1 MTSQSFGEQQGQ
13 SQVRPLGIVVGG
25 SLSGG
30 VDVKLDAGASVEELQ
45 AGAFVTIQGAQHRF
59 FGMISDISLGATDA
73 RLRTAPPDVSD
84 PFIARVLSGTAAFGA
99 FKVKPRLLLPAVA
112 GDAGEIAPAR
122 TVPPHFARAFRASEA
137 DVATVFGSEDGSHFW
152 VGSPLDMETRV
163 CLDMETFVQRSNGVF
178 GKSGTGKSFLTRLL
192 LAGILQKTNA
202 VSLIFDMHND
212 HGWEGRDPERGRTP
226 KGLKQLFPSRVAIF
240 TLDPASS
247 RSRRVPLD
255 GEVRIPYRD
264 VEPED
269 IELLASTL
277 RITPLGVQAAYRLP
291 RFLGPDWLQK
301 FLSLEEDESWG
312 DSNGATETAAGGENG
327 GAPSAQQRLTELAER
342 MNEAPST
349 IMALHRRLER
359 LSRTPYLVPQA
370 PEDPLKRMMECLERG
385 VHVVLEFGA
394 HRSLADYVLVANLL
408 TRRIHQRYVRD
419 VERAMGG
426 GGAEPRPLVICIEE
440 AHAFLDPALASQ
452 TIFGAIA
459 REMRKYN
466 VTLLVID
473 QRPSGIDSNVMSQI
487 GTRVVYPLDDD
498 RDISAVLSGAAESS
512 ELRGVLAG
520 LESRQQ
526 ALLFGHALPI
536 PVVVRVREYGS
547 DDSYRE
553 LTGVGT
559 GQGAGDGDEEDDLFG
574 PV

>member
-1 MTSQSFGEQQGQ
+1 MQHYPEQSSGNL
-13 SQVRPLGIVVGG
+13 SQVRPLGTVVGG

-30 VDVKLDAGASVEELQ
+30 VDVKIDAGASVEELQ
-45 AGAFVTIQGAQHRF
+45 AGAFVTIQGTRHRF
-59 FGMISDISLGATDA
+59 FGMISDVSLGATDP

-84 PFIARVLSGTAAFGA
+84 PFIARVLSGTAAFGE

-112 GDAGEIAPAR
+112 GDDGEIAPAR

-137 DVATVFGSEDGSHFW
+137 DVATVFGSEDGRHFW

-226 KGLKQLFPSRVAIF
+226 KGLKQLFPSRVSIF
-240 TLDPASS
+240 TLDPSSS
-247 RSRRVPLD
+247 RARRVPLD
-255 GEVRIPYRD
+255 GEVRIPYKD

-269 IELLASTL
+269 VELLASTL

-291 RFLGPDWLQK
+291 RFLGANWLQD
-301 FLSLEEDESWG
+301 FLSKDDEALEE
-312 DSNGATETAAGGENG
+312 
-327 GAPSAQQRLTELAER
+327 LAKT
-342 MNEAPST
+342 MNESHAT
-349 IMALHRRLER
+349 LMALWRRLER

-370 PEDPLKRMMECLERG
+370 PEDPLQRMLECLERG
-385 VHVVLEFGA
+385 THVVLEFGS

-408 TRRIHQRYVRD
+408 TRRIHQRYVRT
-419 VERAMGG
+419 VEAAMGG
-426 GGAEPRPLVICIEE
+426 SGPEPRPLVICIEE

-473 QRPSGIDSNVMSQI
+473 QRPSGIDTNVMSQI

-553 LTGVGT
+553 LTR
-559 GQGAGDGDEEDDLFG
+559 GASSAAAPEEGGDEEDDLFG

>member
-1 MTSQSFGEQQGQ
+1 MCCRAPRRS
-13 SQVRPLGIVVGG
+13 
-25 SLSGG
+25 
-30 VDVKLDAGASVEELQ
+30 
-45 AGAFVTIQGAQHRF
+45 AQ
-59 FGMISDISLGATDA
+59 
-73 RLRTAPPDVSD
+73 
-84 PFIARVLSGTAAFGA
+84 

-122 TVPPHFARAFRASEA
+122 TVPPHFARAFRASDA

-291 RFLGPDWLQK
+291 RFWARTGCRGSCRWRRMI
-301 FLSLEEDESWG
+301 G
-312 DSNGATETAAGGENG
+312 GTRTGRRRRRRAVRTAARRRRS
-327 GAPSAQQRLTELAER
+327 SA
-342 MNEAPST
+342 
-349 IMALHRRLER
+349 
-359 LSRTPYLVPQA
+359 
-370 PEDPLKRMMECLERG
+370 
-385 VHVVLEFGA
+385 
-394 HRSLADYVLVANLL
+394 
-408 TRRIHQRYVRD
+408 
-419 VERAMGG
+419 
-426 GGAEPRPLVICIEE
+426 
-440 AHAFLDPALASQ
+440 
-452 TIFGAIA
+452 
-459 REMRKYN
+459 
-466 VTLLVID
+466 
-473 QRPSGIDSNVMSQI
+473 
-487 GTRVVYPLDDD
+487 
-498 RDISAVLSGAAESS
+498 
-512 ELRGVLAG
+512 
-520 LESRQQ
+520 
-526 ALLFGHALPI
+526 
-536 PVVVRVREYGS
+536 
-547 DDSYRE
+547 
-553 LTGVGT
+553 
-559 GQGAGDGDEEDDLFG
+559 
-574 PV
+574 

>member
-1 MTSQSFGEQQGQ
+1 MTEQTSDNV

-45 AGAFVTIQGAQHRF
+45 AGAFVTIQGARHRF
-59 FGMISDISLGATDA
+59 FGMISDVSLGATDA

-84 PFIARVLSGTAAFGA
+84 PFIARVLSGTAAFGE

-112 GDAGEIAPAR
+112 GDDGDIAPAR

-137 DVATVFGSEDGSHFW
+137 DVATVFGSEDDKHFW

-226 KGLKQLFPSRVAIF
+226 KGLKQLFPARVSIF
-240 TLDPASS
+240 TLDPSSS
-247 RSRRVPLD
+247 RARRVPLD
-255 GEVRIPYRD
+255 GEVRIPYKD

-269 IELLASTL
+269 VELLASTL

-291 RFLGPDWLQK
+291 RFLGANWLQD
-301 FLSLEEDESWG
+301 FLSKDDEALEE
-312 DSNGATETAAGGENG
+312 
-327 GAPSAQQRLTELAER
+327 LAKT
-342 MNEAPST
+342 MNESHAT
-349 IMALHRRLER
+349 LMALWRRLER

-370 PEDPLKRMMECLERG
+370 PEDPLQRMLECLERG
-385 VHVVLEFGA
+385 THVVLEFGS

-408 TRRIHQRYVRD
+408 TRRIHQRYVRA
-419 VERAMGG
+419 VEKAMGG
-426 GGAEPRPLVICIEE
+426 GAPEPRPLVICIEE

-512 ELRGVLAG
+512 ELRGVLSG

-553 LTGVGT
+553 LTGAGT
-559 GQGAGDGDEEDDLFG
+559 RGAAAGGDEEDDLFG
-574 PV
+574 PL

>member
-1 MTSQSFGEQQGQ
+1 MTEQHSGNLSQI
-13 SQVRPLGIVVGG
+13 RPLGMVVGG

-45 AGAFVTIQGAQHRF
+45 AGAFVTIQGTRHRF
-59 FGMISDISLGATDA
+59 FGMVSDVSLGATDP

-84 PFIARVLSGTAAFGA
+84 PFIARVLSGTAAFGE

-112 GDAGEIAPAR
+112 GDDGEIAPAR

-137 DVATVFGSEDGSHFW
+137 DVATVFGSEDKRHFW

-226 KGLKQLFPSRVAIF
+226 KGLKQLFPSRVSIF
-240 TLDPASS
+240 TLDPSSS
-247 RSRRVPLD
+247 RARRVPLD
-255 GEVRIPYRD
+255 GEVRIPYKD

-269 IELLASTL
+269 VELLASTL

-291 RFLGPDWLQK
+291 RFLGANWLQD
-301 FLSLEEDESWG
+301 FLAKDDEALEE
-312 DSNGATETAAGGENG
+312 
-327 GAPSAQQRLTELAER
+327 LAKT
-342 MNEAPST
+342 MNESHAT
-349 IMALHRRLER
+349 LMALWRRLER

-370 PEDPLKRMMECLERG
+370 PEDPLQRMLECLERG
-385 VHVVLEFGA
+385 THVVLEFGS

-408 TRRIHQRYVRD
+408 TRRIHQRYVRA

-426 GGAEPRPLVICIEE
+426 GAPEPRPLVICIEE

-512 ELRGVLAG
+512 ELRGVLSG

-553 LTGVGT
+553 LTR
-559 GQGAGDGDEEDDLFG
+559 GASSAAASEDGGDEEDDLFG

>member
-1 MTSQSFGEQQGQ
+1 M
-13 SQVRPLGIVVGG
+13 
-25 SLSGG
+25 
-30 VDVKLDAGASVEELQ
+30 
-45 AGAFVTIQGAQHRF
+45 
-59 FGMISDISLGATDA
+59 
-73 RLRTAPPDVSD
+73 
-84 PFIARVLSGTAAFGA
+84 
-99 FKVKPRLLLPAVA
+99 
-112 GDAGEIAPAR
+112 
-122 TVPPHFARAFRASEA
+122 PPHFARAFRASDA

-247 RSRRVPLD
+247 RSRRVPLRRR
-255 GEVRIPYRD
+255 GAHPVPGRR
-264 VEPED
+264 
-269 IELLASTL
+269 AGGH
-277 RITPLGVQAAYRLP
+277 RAAGVDAANHAAGGAGRLP
-291 RFLGPDWLQK
+291 AAALPGPGLAAEVPDAGGGRRA
-301 FLSLEEDESWG
+301 WG
-312 DSNGATETAAGGENG
+312 DSNGATEKAAGGENG

-370 PEDPLKRMMECLERG
+370 PEDPLKRMLECLERG

-426 GGAEPRPLVICIEE
+426 RRRRARPLVICIEE

-559 GQGAGDGDEEDDLFG
+559 GQGAGDGDDEEDDLFG

>member
-1 MTSQSFGEQQGQ
+1 MTDQSSGNLP
-13 SQVRPLGIVVGG
+13 QVGPLGIVVGG

-45 AGAFVTIQGAQHRF
+45 AGAFVTIQGAHHRF
-59 FGMISDISLGATDA
+59 FGMVSDVSLGATDP

-84 PFIARVLSGTAAFGA
+84 PFIARVLSGTAAFGE
-99 FKVKPRLLLPAVA
+99 FKVKPRLLLPAIA
-112 GDAGEIAPAR
+112 GDAGDIAPAR
-122 TVPPHFARAFRASEA
+122 TVPPHFARAFRASDA
-137 DVATVFGSEDGSHFW
+137 DIATVFGSEDGRHFW

-212 HGWEGRDPERGRTP
+212 HGWEGRDPEKGRTP

-240 TLDPASS
+240 TLDPSSS

-264 VEPED
+264 IEPED

-291 RFLGPDWLQK
+291 RFLGVNWLQD
-301 FLSLEEDESWG
+301 FLAKDDETLG
-312 DSNGATETAAGGENG
+312 
-327 GAPSAQQRLTELAER
+327 ELAER
-342 MNEAPST
+342 MNESLAT
-349 IMALHRRLER
+349 ITALWRRLER

-370 PEDPLKRMMECLERG
+370 PDDPLKRMLECLERG
-385 VHVVLEFGA
+385 VHVVLEFGS

-408 TRRIHQRYVRD
+408 TRRIHQRYVRE

-440 AHAFLDPALASQ
+440 AHAFLDPAMASQ

-547 DDSYRE
+547 DASYRE
-553 LTGVGT
+553 LTDVGT
-559 GQGAGDGDEEDDLFG
+559 SRGTQDDDEEDDLFG